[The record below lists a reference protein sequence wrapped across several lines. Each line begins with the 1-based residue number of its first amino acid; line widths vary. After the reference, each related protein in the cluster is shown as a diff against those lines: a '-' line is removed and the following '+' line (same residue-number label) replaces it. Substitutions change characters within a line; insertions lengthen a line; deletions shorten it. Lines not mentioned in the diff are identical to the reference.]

1 MLTATFIA
9 IFIIPVTFYVSE
21 RFSRRPRK
29 EEVRPAGVVAVG
41 ADGELGGAADRP
53 GAPVTAPVKAEG
65 AAGDA
70 PHAGAH
76 A

>member
-41 ADGELGGAADRP
+41 ADGEPGGSAERQ
-53 GAPVTAPVKAEG
+53 GQPVTAPVKAER
-65 AAGDA
+65 APGDA
-70 PHAGAH
+70 PSTGAH